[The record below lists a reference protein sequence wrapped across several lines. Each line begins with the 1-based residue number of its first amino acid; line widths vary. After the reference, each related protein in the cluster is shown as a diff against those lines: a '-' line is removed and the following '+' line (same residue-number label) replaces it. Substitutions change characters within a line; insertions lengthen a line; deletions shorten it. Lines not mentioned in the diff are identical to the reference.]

1 MDEVRTEYIY
11 ALSRKK
17 IAVLSL
23 AAEQVACEESEAML
37 LEAFS
42 AEGLERLHDVHYV
55 TDEPKSATG
64 RYFDAVSSIRFDLL
78 EV

>member
-1 MDEVRTEYIY
+1 M
-11 ALSRKK
+11 
-17 IAVLSL
+17 LSL

-42 AEGLERLHDVHYV
+42 AEGLEHLHDVHYV

-64 RYFDAVSSIRFDLL
+64 RYFDTVSSIHFDLL